1 MCRDVSKEWEP
12 ENVFDVFGSERA
24 RQILVLASVE
34 PVSAEEIADRLD
46 TSLPTVYRRVNAMVE
61 YDLLAEDTAIDADG
75 HHYTTYETKLQELC
89 VEIEEGGFTIDIEYR
104 RDLVDKFGDFWGDL
118 GDGDG

>member
-1 MCRDVSKEWEP
+1 
-12 ENVFDVFGSERA
+12 VFGSERA

-34 PVSAEEIADRLD
+34 AVSAEEIADRLD

-61 YDLLAEDTAIDADG
+61 YDLLEEDTQVDADG
-75 HHYTTYETKLQELC
+75 HHYATYETKLQELC